1 MAFAD
6 DIRIM
11 TRSVNAMQALVR
23 TVHNFSE
30 EHGLRINLSAGKTEV
45 MVVQAWRKSKTTH
58 KLKPPDIRIGGE
70 QVRVVQGSYVY
81 LGVRSAPTG
90 RVRAARDCVTKEV
103 VKRYGEARA
112 RMCFSGIRRITVHL
126 GRTLWLPCVL

>member
-1 MAFAD
+1 
-6 DIRIM
+6 M
-11 TRSVNAMQALVR
+11 TRSVNAVQTLVH

-45 MVVQAWRKSKTTH
+45 MVVQAWRKSTTAH
-58 KLKPPDIRIGGE
+58 KLKPPNIRIGGE
-70 QVRVVQGSYVY
+70 QIRVVQRSATKSYVY

-103 VKRYGEARA
+103 VKRYGEPRA
-112 RMCFSGIRRITVHL
+112 RMCFSGIDESRCT
-126 GRTLWLPCVL
+126 